1 MSPRPA
7 DPAVR
12 GRLVEAAARI
22 LAGEGPHAL
31 TARRLA
37 GEAGTSTMAVYT
49 YFGGM
54 EEVRGAV
61 RKEGFARLAADLDA
75 TPTSDDPVADLVAAG
90 RAYLSNGLA
99 NPHLYRAMFL
109 EKPIDDAAA
118 PEGEAAFQRLVE
130 AVRRCMDA
138 GRFDPVDP
146 MGLLGWSVQLWTMRH
161 GLVSL
166 AIAGLLPLE
175 HVPLHFADMSTRL
188 FVGYGDS
195 REAARRS
202 VEQGMR

>member
-1 MSPRPA
+1 M
-7 DPAVR
+7 
-12 GRLVEAAARI
+12 
-22 LAGEGPHAL
+22 EG
-31 TARRLA
+31 
-37 GEAGTSTMAVYT
+37 
-49 YFGGM
+49 
-54 EEVRGAV
+54 
-61 RKEGFARLAADLDA
+61 DLDA
-75 TPTSDDPVADLVAAG
+75 DGPAAPRPRPPG
-90 RAYLSNGLA
+90 QRHQREQVEARAVLPAQRPPGHVQL
-99 NPHLYRAMFL
+99 
-109 EKPIDDAAA
+109 DAAA

-130 AVRRCMDA
+130 AVRRCVGA
-138 GRFDPVDP
+138 GRFEPVDP

-175 HVPLHFADMSTRL
+175 NVPLHFADMSARL